1 LHLQFA
7 NRNRGGVV
15 TDVHARNL
23 GLQLEWYG
31 EPLGERFRRLLD
43 RLDLS
48 QAQLAA
54 VLGLS
59 APMLSQLMSGQ
70 RAKISNPAVLS
81 RLLQLEAEVGEPG
94 WDTLPPPEQQR
105 RLQEIRA
112 AQHSTLSVTP
122 GISAETPVAGD
133 PVAAIQSLLRDV
145 ASAAEL
151 QGAAELLEPSY
162 PELAEALRVLGAG
175 RTQEARAYY
184 ARISSGR

>member
-1 LHLQFA
+1 M
-7 NRNRGGVV
+7 

-23 GLQLEWYG
+23 DLQLEWYG
-31 EPLGERFRRLLD
+31 ELLGERFRRLLD

-70 RAKISNPAVLS
+70 RAKVSNPAVLS
-81 RLLQLEAEVGEPG
+81 RLLQLEAEVVEPG
-94 WDTLPPPEQQR
+94 WDRLPRPEQQR

-112 AQHSTLSVTP
+112 AQQSTLSVAP
-122 GISAETPVAGD
+122 GHFVEPPAAGNPAPSDPAAAD
-133 PVAAIQSLLRDV
+133 PVWAIQSLLRDV

-151 QGAAELLEPSY
+151 QGAAELLEPAY
-162 PELAEALRVLGAG
+162 PDLAEALRVLGAG

-184 ARISSGR
+184 ARITSGR